1 MKRVLALILSA
12 VLLFSLSGCVKIYRQ
27 AWDGFCYTSYDE
39 PVELDVTATNYILDL
54 MNGGKWQSG
63 NIKCPS
69 DYYFSL
75 QLGRVGYVS
84 DEGYFN
90 DFTLERS
97 MKLTDEQREKVN
109 EFLFNYN
116 RVKIVGRVTEKY
128 DGGCLIEITSD
139 TEESV
144 MAEAES
150 RAVARRGGVGAAVG
164 STLGEPSGTGMGAA
178 LCSWGIKKPPIPK
191 DRRQDVAFP

>member
-1 MKRVLALILSA
+1 MKKIA
-12 VLLFSLSGCVKIYRQ
+12 VLLLSLILFCSLSGCVRFYRQ

-39 PVELDVTATNYILDL
+39 PVELDGEAVNYILDI
-54 MNGGKWQSG
+54 MNSGKWQSG

-97 MKLTDEQREKVN
+97 MKLTDDQREKLN
-109 EFLFNYN
+109 EYLFANS
-116 RVKIVGRVTEKY
+116 RVKIVGRVTEKHES
-128 DGGCLIEITSD
+128 GCLMDITSID
-139 TEESV
+139 GNSIAEGTPVSV
-144 MAEAES
+144 HIGDAECPEYEVGDVLVIIFNGMVAES
-150 RAVARRGGVGAAVG
+150 Y
-164 STLGEPSGTGMGAA
+164 
-178 LCSWGIKKPPIPK
+178 PPQIFSVYEVYHL
-191 DRRQDVAFP
+191 Q

>member
-1 MKRVLALILSA
+1 MKRVFALILSA

-39 PVELDVTATNYILDL
+39 PVELDVVATNYILDL

-75 QLGRVGYVS
+75 QFGRVGYVS

-97 MKLTDEQREKVN
+97 MKLTDEQRE
-109 EFLFNYN
+109 
-116 RVKIVGRVTEKY
+116 
-128 DGGCLIEITSD
+128 
-139 TEESV
+139 
-144 MAEAES
+144 
-150 RAVARRGGVGAAVG
+150 
-164 STLGEPSGTGMGAA
+164 
-178 LCSWGIKKPPIPK
+178 
-191 DRRQDVAFP
+191 